1 MILICFYWE
10 HHTLLFTGLF
20 LKRLELHQTY
30 PWSSNSSSVFFP
42 RIGYRDLGRISDMEY
57 QNAFKYWKESK
68 CALDT
73 TNLDGAMYRSDERQ
87 PDALSSSIF
96 SLFAE
101 RQSGGTLVFLWE
113 LTCEWE
119 CWYKC
124 VRYLDWADPLITS
137 HRGNPNNIFNH

>member
-1 MILICFYWE
+1 
-10 HHTLLFTGLF
+10 
-20 LKRLELHQTY
+20 
-30 PWSSNSSSVFFP
+30 
-42 RIGYRDLGRISDMEY
+42 MEY

-101 RQSGGTLVFLWE
+101 RQSGGTLVFL
-113 LTCEWE
+113 
-119 CWYKC
+119 
-124 VRYLDWADPLITS
+124 
-137 HRGNPNNIFNH
+137 